1 MPHDPW
7 TAFVAIIGA
16 VIVIMNIIDRFL
28 SFRDRAKMP
37 EAEQN
42 LQIKQMQNDII
53 EIKLALKKHD
63 EYFGNDKSRLDTL
76 ERETKEVNTIVIKS
90 LQALTE
96 HALNGSNNDQL
107 VACSKEMNEY
117 LINR

>member
-7 TAFVAIIGA
+7 AAFIAIIGA

-53 EIKLALKKHD
+53 EIKLVLKKHD
-63 EYFGNDKSRLDTL
+63 EHFGNDKSRLDTL
-76 ERETKEVNTIVIKS
+76 ERETKEFNTIVIKS
-90 LQALTE
+90 LQGLTE
-96 HALNGSNNDQL
+96 HALNGNNDQL